1 MSMGPAMDPSQQT
14 AAPEA
19 PAGVAGLDGLDG
31 ASLPEAARAAWDDVR
46 GAVSER
52 AKLLTLELRLA
63 GMTLVQLVIYAVIVA
78 VLVISAWLGL
88 MVGLVVTF
96 VNVGL
101 HWALALGLGIVV
113 NLGVAAWLLSVMNR
127 LVERVGL
134 PASLR
139 QLEGNKSAP
148 AN

>member
-1 MSMGPAMDPSQQT
+1 MEPGNQ
-14 AAPEA
+14 A
-19 PAGVAGLDGLDG
+19 PASDAPADVAGLDGLDG
-31 ASLPEAARAAWDDVR
+31 ASLPEAARAAWDDMR

-88 MVGLVVTF
+88 MGALVVTF

-101 HWALALGLGIVV
+101 HWALALGIGIVV
-113 NLGVAAWLLSVMNR
+113 NLGVAAWLLKLMNG

-139 QLEGNKSAP
+139 QLEGHKGASAT
-148 AN
+148 